1 MTGHDVTP
9 ARHEARWI
17 ENAVIGILTNCLEQ
31 RAPSLTTC
39 PDCRALIAA
48 ALAMPHLRRDPAQ
61 AVRPTTPQDR
71 LDQTRPGATST

>member
-17 ENAVIGILTNCLEQ
+17 ENAVIGILTNCLKQ

-39 PDCRALIAA
+39 PDCRALIAT
-48 ALAMPHLRRDPAQ
+48 HLPCPICVEIRSRQ
-61 AVRPTTPQDR
+61 YDR
-71 LDQTRPGATST
+71 LHRKTA